1 MKVRPGKSEVHVSS
15 GNVFADLGGP
25 QPNQELV
32 KADLVRTICSIVS
45 GKGFRQVDAA
55 ARLGISQP
63 KVSLLMRGRTDG
75 FSTGHLMRLLNRLGQ
90 SINIVVTP
98 SRSGAI
104 ARTRVKFAGAAM
116 LAQGTGVYR
125 AAPSRGAVPALS
137 KVVRTRAAKEK

>member
-1 MKVRPGKSEVHVSS
+1 MKDRPGESEVHISS
-15 GNVFADLGGP
+15 GNVFADLGVP

-32 KADLVRTICSIVS
+32 KADLVRTICSIIS
-45 GKGFRQVDAA
+45 GKGFRQVDVA

-75 FSTGHLMRLLNRLGQ
+75 FSTDHLMRLLNRLGQ

-104 ARTRVKFAGAAM
+104 ARTRVKYAGASM
-116 LAQGTGVYR
+116 LEKGTAR
-125 AAPSRGAVPALS
+125 RAVPAMS
-137 KVVRTRAAKEK
+137 KVVRTRAPKKK